1 MSRARENADGA
12 RLNAPLAS
20 PTFTG
25 TTTVSGDLVPS
36 TPMSHRN
43 ILINGAMTVAQRG
56 TSSTS
61 SGYQTVDRFKSAFS
75 TGGTWTQSQSTDSP
89 AGFANSYKN
98 ECTVAE
104 TDMANMGY
112 AMIQQKIEGQLLQH
126 LDFGTASPKKFTLS
140 FWVKSSLTGTHV
152 CQLHAPY
159 IATTEYNSHAYT
171 VNVADTW
178 EYKTITWTGDTG
190 DVIPNDFE
198 SSIRIYWFLAAGN
211 GYGSGTLTNDLWHTT
226 TANRAAGQVNL
237 AGTVGNTF
245 YLTGTQLEIGESATP
260 FEHLGFGDELVRCQ
274 RYYQKSTPYATYPA
288 HAQDGRYETSVPYT
302 TNVCKMAFTLIGS
315 MRGAPN
321 MTFYGN
327 AAGSGSKV
335 GTYDGGSWGLSTTI
349 LSNTLGD
356 GHVSIE
362 ITAGTTD
369 AALLVNYQY
378 EAEKEL

>member
-211 GYGSGTLTNDLWHTT
+211 AYGSGTLTNDLWHTT

-245 YLTGTQLEIGESATP
+245 YLTGTQLEIGESASP
-260 FEHLGFGDELVRCQ
+260 FEHRGYGDELARCQ
-274 RYYQKSTPYATYPA
+274 RYYEYKPDTYQNQVHGSTSGRGSLTMDWAVEKRADPTVTFKDGAGTVGKATY
-288 HAQDGRYETSVPYT
+288 HSG
-302 TNVCKMAFTLIGS
+302 NLGN
-315 MRGAPN
+315 GAN
-321 MTFYGN
+321 HNLGLYYWSQFHTHCLFVTDSYSGYDFY
-327 AAGSGSKV
+327 
-335 GTYDGGSWGLSTTI
+335 I
-349 LSNTLGD
+349 NT
-356 GHVSIE
+356 VIV
-362 ITAGTTD
+362 D
-369 AALLVNYQY
+369 A
-378 EAEKEL
+378 EL

>member
-12 RLNAPLAS
+12 RLDAPLAS

-25 TTTVSGDLVPS
+25 TTTVSGDLVTS

-211 GYGSGTLTNDLWHTT
+211 AYGSGTLTNDLWHTT

-245 YLTGTQLEIGESATP
+245 YITGTQLEIGESATP
-260 FEHLGFGDELVRCQ
+260 FEHLGYGRELQRCQ
-274 RYYQKSTPYATYPA
+274 RYYEK
-288 HAQDGRYETSVPYT
+288 G
-302 TNVCKMAFTLIGS
+302 
-315 MRGAPN
+315 
-321 MTFYGN
+321 
-327 AAGSGSKV
+327 
-335 GTYDGGSWGLSTTI
+335 GGSTVWGHPINRSGTGYRRGHLWFKVTKRATPSATATGGTNDGTQSHTTQGMI
-349 LSNTLGD
+349 VMWNSVAD
-356 GHVSIE
+356 SSHVE
-362 ITAGTTD
+362 IQSWTAD
-369 AALLVNYQY
+369 S
-378 EAEKEL
+378 EL